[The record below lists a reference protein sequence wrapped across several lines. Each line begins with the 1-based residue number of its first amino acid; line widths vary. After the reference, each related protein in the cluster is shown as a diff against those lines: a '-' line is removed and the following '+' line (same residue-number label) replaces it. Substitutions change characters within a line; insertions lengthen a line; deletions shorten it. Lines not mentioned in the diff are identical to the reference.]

1 MTKRQI
7 GFVAV
12 PLLSL
17 LAFIAWWVVL
27 GKMLVDCEI
36 GSRVSSG
43 ATIAFAAPAVLIG
56 MTVAIWATYALAVRV
71 RRNGSHYL
79 AIGAAIVMAAIAVAV
94 AVALTFS
101 PGRYDISQT
110 CPSGAPVWWPF
121 PA

>member
-17 LAFIAWWVVL
+17 LAFIAWWTVL

-43 ATIAFAAPAVLIG
+43 TTIVFAAPAVLVG
-56 MTVAIWATYALAVRV
+56 MTMAIWATYALAARV
-71 RRNGSHYL
+71 PRNWSQYS
-79 AIGAAIVMAAIAVAV
+79 AIGAAIIMAAIAVVV

-101 PGRYDISQT
+101 PGSYDISQT

-121 PA
+121 PG